1 MSGQWHRSD
10 PHILH
15 RRTLQRDHRIL
26 FEILRPGMSVLD
38 VGCGVGAITTGIAK
52 AVVAPGAD
60 GRVVGLD
67 RDLENLAVAREHSGG
82 LSNLSYEL
90 GDALSLPFKAAFD
103 IVTAARTL
111 QWISE
116 PDAALANMKQAAKPG
131 GRVVVLDYNL
141 ADNRWEPGLPPEFA
155 RFYAAFLDWRAS
167 NQWDNHMAGHLPG
180 LFRAGGLAEVQVHIS
195 DEIAERGDP
204 NFAQTAGIWTYVT
217 STLGPR
223 IAAAGFLTDSK
234 CVDAERAYLDWV
246 ANGLTKQTLVMRT
259 VEGVVP

>member
-1 MSGQWHRSD
+1 MSGQSHRSD
-10 PHILH
+10 PRILH

-26 FEILRPGMSVLD
+26 SEVLRPGMSVLD
-38 VGCGVGAITTGIAK
+38 VGCGTGAITAGIAR
-52 AVVAPGAD
+52 AVVS

-67 RDLENLAVAREHSGG
+67 RDPDNLAVAREHSAD
-82 LSNLSYEL
+82 LSNLTYEL
-90 GDALSLPFKAAFD
+90 GDALSFFSEGRLPFQAAFD

-116 PDAALANMKQAAKPG
+116 PGLALANMKQATKPG

-141 ADNRWEPGLPPEFA
+141 ADNLWEPGLPAEFA

-167 NQWDNHMAGHLPG
+167 NQWDNHMADHLTD
-180 LFRAGGLAEVQVHIS
+180 LFRAAGLAEVRVHIS

-204 NFAQTAGIWTYVT
+204 DFAETAGIWTYVT

-223 IAAAGFLTDSK
+223 IAAAGFVTENE
-234 CVDAERAYLDWV
+234 CVDAERAYLDW
-246 ANGLTKQTLVMRT
+246 GHRRFDQTNL
-259 VEGVVP
+259 GHAHG